1 MVTKAITGTN
11 LNRFLNCST
20 VIQWNNAI
28 RASVNEGN
36 PTKAFLL
43 FRQMKQSGFEPNFL
57 TFPFIAKACAK
68 LSNCKLAEIIHTHVV
83 KSPFCYDIFVQ
94 TAFLDMYC
102 KCNQLNVAY
111 KLFEEMPDR
120 DMASW
125 NAMMMGFAQMGL
137 SDKVL
142 ILLVQMRLSDFQPDS
157 ITVIALTQSSC
168 NSASGLNALKAV
180 HCLGTRIGVGDD
192 ISVSNT
198 WISAYAKFNDLCSS
212 KMVFDEISVG
222 LRTVISWN
230 SLISGYAQ
238 FERFYEAVSL
248 YRNMCHEEKRP
259 DLCTITS
266 LISSCIHPEAISEG
280 KQIHSHGIKIGCD
293 SNISLINTLI
303 SMYSK
308 CGDMDSARYLFDT
321 MLERTCVSW
330 TVMING
336 YAEEGDLVEAF
347 DLFGSMEEAGEK
359 PDLVTLISL
368 LSACGQ
374 TGNLELGRWINRY
387 IISNNFGQTVMVCNA
402 LIDMYAKCGSMES
415 AHETF
420 KSMSNRTIVS
430 WTTMISGS
438 GLNGEFEEALNLFSQ
453 MLDSGVKPNHVTFLA
468 VLQAC
473 THAGLLEKG
482 LEYFDL
488 MEKAYKLCPTLEH
501 YSCIA
506 DLLGRKGKLREALEF
521 IQKMPLKP
529 DAGVWGALLGS
540 CKIHNE
546 IEIGEFVAQKLFELE
561 PEAAVSYV
569 AMANIFAS
577 KGKWDNV
584 AKTRKMMK
592 SNRVKKSPGKSFV
605 QVNGAMHSF
614 TVEDRCHQEGIL
626 IYEVLDG
633 LALQLKKDR
642 LEQHM
647 EFILYQ
653 HELEK

>member
-1 MVTKAITGTN
+1 MVTRSITRTN
-11 LNRFLNCST
+11 LNCFLNYPT
-20 VIQWNNAI
+20 VVQWNNTI
-28 RASVNEGN
+28 RASVNEGD
-36 PTKAFLL
+36 PDKAFLL

-57 TFPFIAKACAK
+57 TFPFIAKACGK
-68 LSNCKLAEIIHTHVV
+68 LSNFKLAEAIHTHVV

-94 TAFLDMYC
+94 TSMVDMYS
-102 KCNQLNVAY
+102 KCDQLDIAY
-111 KLFEEMPDR
+111 KLFKEMPDR
-120 DMASW
+120 DAASW
-125 NAMMMGFAQMGL
+125 NVMIMGFAQMGL
-137 SDKVL
+137 FDKVL
-142 ILLVQMRLSDFQPDS
+142 ILLTQMRLSGFRPDS
-157 ITVIALTQSSC
+157 VTVIALTQSSC

-180 HCLGTRIGVGDD
+180 HSFGTRIGVGND

-198 WISAYAKFNDLCSS
+198 WISAYAKFNDLLSS
-212 KMVFDEISVG
+212 EMVFKEISVG
-222 LRTVISWN
+222 VRTVISWN

-248 YRNMCHEEKRP
+248 YRNMCHEGRRP

-266 LISSCIHPEAISEG
+266 LVSSCIHPEAISEG
-280 KQIHSHGIKIGCD
+280 RQIHSHGIKIGFD
-293 SNISLINTLI
+293 SSTSLTNTLI

-308 CGDMDSARYLFDT
+308 CGDMDSARYLFNT

-336 YAEEGDLVEAF
+336 YAEKGDLVEAF
-347 DLFGSMEEAGEK
+347 DLFSAMEEAGEK
-359 PDLVTLISL
+359 PDLVTLVSL

-387 IISNNFGQTVMVCNA
+387 AISNKFGNTVMVCNA
-402 LIDMYAKCGSMES
+402 LIDMYAKCGSMKD
-415 AHETF
+415 ARDTF
-420 KSMSNRTIVS
+420 KSMSERTTVS

-438 GLNGEFEEALNLFSQ
+438 ALNGEFEEALDLFLQ
-453 MLDSGVKPNHVTFLA
+453 MLDSGTKPNRVTFLA

-473 THAGLLEKG
+473 THAGFLEKG
-482 LEYFDL
+482 FKYFDL
-488 MEKAYKLCPTLEH
+488 MEKAYKICPTLEH

-577 KGKWDNV
+577 KGKWDDV
-584 AKTRKMMK
+584 AKIRKMMK
-592 SNRVKKSPGKSFV
+592 CNRVKKSPGKSSV
-605 QVNGAMHSF
+605 QVNGATHSF
-614 TVEDRCHQEGIL
+614 TVEDRCHQEGIM

-633 LALQLKKDR
+633 LALQLQEDR
-642 LEQHM
+642 LGQYT
-647 EFILYQ
+647 EFILAH